1 MQVRFYIVNLMIQ
14 AIEVVPSYRWCFYK
28 YDGDEGLK
36 KHLLSKHKDEFME
49 VGLLL
54 DCFQL

>member
-1 MQVRFYIVNLMIQ
+1 MVNLMIQ
-14 AIEVVPSYRWCFYK
+14 AIEIVPSHRWCFYK